1 MPKVTFKSPLDD
13 VSVEVP
19 AGTSLLEAAE
29 KCGAHVGHSCGGV
42 CACSTCHVWVKRGL
56 ESLSEQED
64 AEMDRIDQAFDV
76 RTVSRLGCQA
86 LVDSEDVDV
95 EITEESLSA
104 YLDENPGLRRNLEA
118 EGKWPLKKAR

>member
-1 MPKVTFKSPLDD
+1 MPKVSFKSPLDD
-13 VSVEVP
+13 VSVDVAP
-19 AGTSLLEAAE
+19 GTSLLEAAE

-42 CACSTCHVWVKRGL
+42 CACSTCHLWVKRGL
-56 ESLSEQED
+56 DSLSEQED

-76 RTVSRLGCQA
+76 RAFSRLGCQA
-86 LVDSEDVDV
+86 RVDAEDVDV

-104 YLDENPGLRRNLEA
+104 YLDENPALRHGLEA